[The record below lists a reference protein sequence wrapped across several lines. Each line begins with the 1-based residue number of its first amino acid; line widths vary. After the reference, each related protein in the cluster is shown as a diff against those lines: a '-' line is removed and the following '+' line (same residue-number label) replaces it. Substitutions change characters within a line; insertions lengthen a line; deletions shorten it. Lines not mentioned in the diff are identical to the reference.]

1 MSKASESFKAVN
13 NILARSNSNIRI
25 FDVKPSI
32 CQTIC
37 LHRFGRVKSAVLS
50 SNIRIFDRFGHLKNR
65 CLGTT
70 QKDKK
75 QQSNVYNR
83 NGDRFKIIITTLDH
97 LFLFNPDWKISNT
110 RRKSV
115 HARVD
120 AERRMMIWAG
130 CNFQF
135 WLANQNANK
144 YIFGWKSRIWLA
156 TTNSEDIYA

>member
-1 MSKASESFKAVN
+1 MSSSFTAISTALCTVN

-32 CQTIC
+32 CQTIFI
-37 LHRFGRVKSAVLS
+37 HRFDRVKSAVLS

-65 CLGTT
+65 CLGTR

-83 NGDRFKIIITTLDH
+83 NGDQFNIIITTLDH

-115 HARVD
+115 HD
-120 AERRMMIWAG
+120 AEDLMKM
-130 CNFQF
+130 NM
-135 WLANQNANK
+135 K
-144 YIFGWKSRIWLA
+144 
-156 TTNSEDIYA
+156 EEE